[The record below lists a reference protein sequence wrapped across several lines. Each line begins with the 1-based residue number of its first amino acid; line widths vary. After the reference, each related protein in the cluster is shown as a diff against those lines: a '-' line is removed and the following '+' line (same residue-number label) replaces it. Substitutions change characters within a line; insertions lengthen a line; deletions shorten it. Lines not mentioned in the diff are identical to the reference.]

1 MFLLSAIIILS
12 YLIGAIPTS
21 IIISR
26 AAKGIDIR
34 EHGSGNAGGTN
45 VMRVLGWKHGLL
57 VILLDALKGVLA
69 VVVIARLHYGSIPFE
84 NATPFD
90 DFTLVQIIAGISAV
104 IGHIWT
110 VFAGFKGGKGIATA
124 LGMLLMIITVDMLVA
139 VGVFIL
145 VVTIS
150 KYVSLASII
159 GAIAVPLTLFVR
171 ENIFH
176 VDIHSYNTILPFV
189 IAVSL
194 LVIFTHRKN
203 VVRLINGNEHKLRFS
218 KRKKT
223 TVINEK

>member
-1 MFLLSAIIILS
+1 MFLLTTIIILS
-12 YLIGAIPTS
+12 YLIGSIPTS
-21 IIISR
+21 IIISK

-45 VMRVLGWKHGLL
+45 VMRVLGWKQGVL

-69 VVVIARLHYGSIPFE
+69 VIVVARLHYGSMPFE

-124 LGMLLMIITVDMLVA
+124 LGMLLMIVTVDMLIA
-139 VGVFIL
+139 IGVFIL
-145 VVTIS
+145 VVTFS
-150 KYVSLASII
+150 RYVSLGSLA
-159 GAIAVPLTLFVR
+159 GAVAVPLALIVR
-171 ENIFH
+171 ENVFK
-176 VDIHSYNTILPFV
+176 VDIPNYNTLLPFL
-189 IAVSL
+189 ILLAL

-203 VVRLINGNEHKLRFS
+203 VIRLLNGNESKFSFS
-218 KRKKT
+218 KKK
-223 TVINEK
+223 